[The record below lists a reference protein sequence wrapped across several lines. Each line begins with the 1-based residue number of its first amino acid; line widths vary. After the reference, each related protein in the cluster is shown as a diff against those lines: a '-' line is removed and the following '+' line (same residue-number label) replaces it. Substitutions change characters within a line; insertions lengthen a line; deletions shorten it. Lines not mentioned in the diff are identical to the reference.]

1 MYGKIFTSIYDG
13 TLAEDWRAL
22 ITFQQLIVLCDAD
35 GIIDMTPA
43 SIARRTGI
51 PIEHIEAGL
60 EILTAPDPHSRSENE
75 QGKRIIPI
83 DDERSW
89 GWQIVNHKHYRDL
102 RTSDD
107 RREYMRNY
115 MRNKRSKQKLTN
127 ANESQQ
133 LTQLAHTDT
142 DTDTDT
148 IKHTLSPPV
157 NNRVPYQDILN
168 LYHES
173 LSELPQVKALT
184 ATRKRYIKTLW
195 ADDLPDMK
203 NWTNFFDYVK
213 KSDFLMGR
221 THPAPGRTKPF
232 VATLEWITK
241 PANFLK
247 ILEETYHG

>member
-1 MYGKIFTSIYDG
+1 MYGKIFHSIYDG

-35 GIIDMTPA
+35 GIIDMTPQ

-60 EILTAPDPHSRSENE
+60 DILIAPDPSSRSDSEE
-75 QGKRIIPI
+75 GKRIIPLN
-83 DDERSW
+83 DERSW

-102 RTSDD
+102 RTADD

-115 MRNKRSKQKLTN
+115 MRDKRSKQKLTN
-127 ANESQQ
+127 VNESS
-133 LTQLAHTDT
+133 QLAKLANTDT
-142 DTDTDT
+142 DTDTL
-148 IKHTLSPPV
+148 KHTLTATPI
-157 NNRVPYQDILN
+157 NRVPYQDILN

-173 LSELPQVKALT
+173 LSESPQIKELT

-195 ADDLPDMK
+195 NKDLPELK
-203 NWTNFFDYVK
+203 NWTNFFNYVK

-221 THPAPGRTKPF
+221 TQPAQGRTKPF
-232 VATLEWITK
+232 VANLEWITK
-241 PANFLK
+241 PVNFLK
-247 ILEETYHG
+247 IFEGQYHG